1 MNEILVSAG
10 NLSVSYYKKNYLSD
24 QMWGESEQSFFHSF
38 CLHAVSWVCCSPWWK
53 LVMHVPWGN
62 KFLRVLII
70 AIFVGFFFVICKLL
84 QNKLTPL
91 AKLYSHTNITSTGT
105 VDSCLPFKTSLSY
118 RNKTMKW
125 ETKHSKFYR
134 KGLSEETPLKT
145 IFYSWNF
152 TPLFELSTAWSWDA
166 ISLHWISWYPFI
178 HLGGERHCEGKVPC
192 SRTQHNVPGQG
203 SNLQISTLTMSS
215 LCLPKTSRLH
225 LKALCNWLRHSSSFL
240 PAD

>member
-125 ETKHSKFYR
+125 ETKHSDVK
-134 KGLSEETPLKT
+134 KGLQERMVWRYSTEKS
-145 IFYSWNF
+145 FYKF
-152 TPLFELSTAWSWDA
+152 AQEVD
-166 ISLHWISWYPFI
+166 
-178 HLGGERHCEGKVPC
+178 V
-192 SRTQHNVPGQG
+192 NVIEWHR
-203 SNLQISTLTMSS
+203 LLDY
-215 LCLPKTSRLH
+215 RVLH
-225 LKALCNWLRHSSSFL
+225 LYMLFHSSIPCLLSW
-240 PAD
+240 

>member
-145 IFYSWNF
+145 IFYSWILHLCLNCQLHEVGM
-152 TPLFELSTAWSWDA
+152 LFPCIEFPGT
-166 ISLHWISWYPFI
+166 
-178 HLGGERHCEGKVPC
+178 HLYTWEERGTVRVKCLVQE
-192 SRTQHNVPGQG
+192 HN
-203 SNLQISTLTMSS
+203 TMS
-215 LCLPKTSRLH
+215 LARAQTCR
-225 LKALCNWLRHSSSFL
+225 
-240 PAD
+240 